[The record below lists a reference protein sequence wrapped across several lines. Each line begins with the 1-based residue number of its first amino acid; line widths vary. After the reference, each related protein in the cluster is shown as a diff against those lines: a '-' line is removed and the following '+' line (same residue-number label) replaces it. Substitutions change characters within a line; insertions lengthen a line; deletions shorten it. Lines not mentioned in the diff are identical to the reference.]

1 MVHHEVESLFG
12 REVVTSTKR
21 DFASLLDDLFVAAE
35 TPAVHEPR
43 PSIPF
48 DYLSVAEELHSGRI
62 KVSGDAVSA
71 EYRHSSEDFA
81 AELKALLGELE
92 TERKAEESPTA
103 ADLSDAEP
111 NDFLVETLSIDP
123 AAIAVELGLDGPA
136 LPDLSRLRRLFA
148 LKNHPD
154 RVPSHLRQRA
164 LKRMQVANGLID
176 EAKRKAVA
184 KARG

>member
-1 MVHHEVESLFG
+1 M
-12 REVVTSTKR
+12 KR

-35 TPAVHEPR
+35 PPATPEPR
-43 PSIPF
+43 PTIPF
-48 DYLSVAEELHSGRI
+48 DYLAVAEELHSGRI

-92 TERKAEESPTA
+92 AGQTAGEAPKAG
-103 ADLSDAEP
+103 DQSDADS
-111 NDFLVETLSIDP
+111 NDIPVEALSIDP

-136 LPDLSRLRRLFA
+136 LPDLSRLRRVFA

-154 RVPSHLRQRA
+154 RVPTHLRQRA
-164 LKRMQVANGLID
+164 LQRMQVANGLID
-176 EAKRKAVA
+176 EAKHRAVA
-184 KARG
+184 KRRG